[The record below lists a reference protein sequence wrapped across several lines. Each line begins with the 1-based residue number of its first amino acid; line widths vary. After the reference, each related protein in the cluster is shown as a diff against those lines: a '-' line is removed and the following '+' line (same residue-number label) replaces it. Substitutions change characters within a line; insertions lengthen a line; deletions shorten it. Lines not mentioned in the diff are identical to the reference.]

1 MRRWAWLGALAGA
14 LVLVVAA
21 VAIGRPYLTKQRDY
35 PASIPQPPSVV
46 AIQLA
51 PMNAGQTICLHDVV
65 MDTHSQRAL
74 FQVETYGKPTVPLR
88 FTLTGDGYRAAT
100 SVPASAYKDEGI
112 LNLPVAAPSHDVFV
126 QACVK
131 NVGRRR
137 AALFATTAAEPGP
150 VSATL
155 DGTPMS
161 PNPWLAFYEAKRT
174 SIAHRLP
181 TIVAR
186 MDTFR
191 PPFIGPWLL
200 WPLAAL
206 FVLGVPAAVVLAYA
220 RALDEDD
227 ADEPLS

>member
-1 MRRWAWLGALAGA
+1 MRRRALLATLGGA
-14 LVLVVAA
+14 LVLLVAA

-35 PASIPQPPSVV
+35 PASVPQPPSVV
-46 AIQLA
+46 AIQLVA
-51 PMNAGQTICLHDVV
+51 MKPRQVICLHDAV

-88 FTLTGDGYRAAT
+88 FTLTGEGYRAAVN
-100 SVPASAYKDEGI
+100 VPASSYKDEAI
-112 LNLPVAAPSHDVFV
+112 INLPVPAPRRDTFV
-126 QACVK
+126 RACVT
-131 NVGRRR
+131 NAGARR
-137 AALFATTAAEPGP
+137 AALFATTPAEPGP

-155 DGTPMS
+155 DGQPVG

-174 SIAHRLP
+174 SIANRLP

-191 PPFIGPWLL
+191 PPFVGAWLL

-206 FVLGVPAAVVLAYA
+206 FVLGVPAAVLLAYA
-220 RALDEDD
+220 RAVADDE
-227 ADEPLS
+227 ADERVR